1 MCSVPTAEQPQQLV
15 VCRIRTPNCCD
26 CWSFTRFGSYAR
38 AQAMIQGGRTVA
50 AVRVTE
56 ARAVAV
62 AAPLQM
68 AAKMLKMET
77 ALEGLKAVEVRMAVP
92 HRAQSQRQAR
102 VAIS

>member
-1 MCSVPTAEQPQQLV
+1 
-15 VCRIRTPNCCD
+15 
-26 CWSFTRFGSYAR
+26 
-38 AQAMIQGGRTVA
+38 MIQGGRTVA

-77 ALEGLKAVEVRMAVP
+77 TLEGLKENAVTS
-92 HRAQSQRQAR
+92 RARPPRRPRRALSLRGLITPSLKQT
-102 VAIS
+102 